1 MFQGASDRM
10 ATTSLGFRVLYGFD
24 FRMYSLGFDTVSA
37 LGRMVW
43 GLTRIRV

>member
-24 FRMYSLGFDTVSA
+24 FRMYSLGSHADKGLGFTVQAS
-37 LGRMVW
+37 GKRN
-43 GLTRIRV
+43 R